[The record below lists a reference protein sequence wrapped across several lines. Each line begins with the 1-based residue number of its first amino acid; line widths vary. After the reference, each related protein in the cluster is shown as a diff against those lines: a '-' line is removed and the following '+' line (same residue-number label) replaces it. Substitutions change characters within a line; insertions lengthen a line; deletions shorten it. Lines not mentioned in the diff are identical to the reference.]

1 MSTKKLDFTG
11 VESFTR
17 CDEGQHIA
25 KLIKLEE
32 KQSQAG
38 DDMLVGT
45 FEVIKGDSKG
55 SKVFENFP
63 LTQKALWKLKTY
75 FEAIGIKAEGKIKI
89 DLDKLIGR
97 VCIIEVIHEEYN
109 GSLRAKIATFLPLK
123 KDEPTPDNDD
133 DDDDI
138 GDDPDEDDDI
148 PFDPKKASLKELLSF
163 AKENS
168 ISIPKK
174 DREDVKKVRKAVEK
188 HIAEQDDDDDWEDE

>member
-1 MSTKKLDFTG
+1 MATKKLDFTG
-11 VESFTR
+11 VENFTR

-25 KLIKLEE
+25 KLTKLEE

-75 FEAIGIKAEGKIKI
+75 FEAIGVKAEGKIKI

-109 GSLRAKIATFLPLK
+109 GSLRAKISTFLPLK
-123 KDEPTPDNDD
+123 KDEPTPDKDD
-133 DDDDI
+133 DDDD
-138 GDDPDEDDDI
+138 DYEDDDDA
-148 PFDPKKASLKELLSF
+148 FDPKKASLKELLAY

-174 DREDVKKVRKAVEK
+174 DREDEKKVRKAVEK
-188 HIAEQDDDDDWEDE
+188 HIAEQDNEDDDDDWEDE